1 MKKNTR
7 CDRIL
12 VVDDNQE
19 IHADIKKILQKPQ
32 VSPELDSLFADIIGQ
47 ALPAKEQ
54 QGKEQAELIIDS
66 AFQSE
71 EAVALVR
78 QARLERRPYAMAY
91 IDMRMPPGLDGLHT
105 LRRLQQEDHQLHF
118 VVITAYADY
127 SWQEI
132 SSAMLSA
139 DKLLILKKPFE
150 AIEIRQSASALLEK
164 WHLTLEHRQA
174 MSALVMQRNML
185 EEHVREQTAE
195 LRHTNE
201 LLTKEIKERRRAEE
215 KIRQHRDSLEK
226 QIELRSAEIMQ
237 QNRFLNTVINALPHP
252 FAVIDVASHRILAA
266 NRAAGSRAAGRDH
279 LRTCYQFMHGLS
291 RPCHERDME
300 CPLQTVR
307 QHGKPVVLEQTMNGP
322 DGSKQVM
329 EIHACPVL
337 ERDGRITRVIEYCV
351 DITRRKKMEQ
361 ELIRNRK
368 MEAIS
373 TMAGGI
379 AHDFNNLLMA
389 ITGNIELS
397 LLKLHPEHSVLP
409 FLKNAAFSAEEAKHL
424 AHKFLLFSHFAPP
437 ARRPVPLAELIAAAA
452 RAALDG
458 SGSTAELH
466 LPDNLWLLYADPG
479 QIEQLLQELL
489 KNAREAMAP
498 AGGTVR
504 ISAENVCLL
513 GHEASGRSQG
523 RYVRIAVS
531 DKGCGIKKEDL
542 PKIFDPYFS
551 GKSRGSV
558 KGMGLG
564 LTIAAFIVSQHEGH
578 LEAEAG
584 PGGVGATVLV
594 DIPAAEANG
603 NS

>member
-1 MKKNTR
+1 MKKSTR

-12 VVDDNQE
+12 IVDDNQA
-19 IHADIKKILQKPQ
+19 IHEDIKKVLLQPQ
-32 VSPELDSLFADIIGQ
+32 VSSELDSLFADIIGQ
-47 ALPAKEQ
+47 PYFEKENTKEQ
-54 QGKEQAELIIDS
+54 GELIIDS
-66 AFQSE
+66 AFQGE

-78 QARLERRPYAMAY
+78 QARLDRRPYAVAY
-91 IDMRMPPGLDGLHT
+91 VDMRMPPGIDGLNT
-105 LRRLQQEDHQLHF
+105 LKRLQQEDHQLQF

-150 AIEIRQSASALLEK
+150 AIEIRQSANALLEK

-252 FAVIDVASHRILAA
+252 FAVIDAASHRILAA
-266 NRAAGSRAAGRDH
+266 NRAAGSRAAGRNH

-291 RPCHERDME
+291 RPCHEQSLQ
-300 CPLQTVR
+300 CPLQAVLK
-307 QHGKPVVLEQTMNGP
+307 QGKPLIIEQVLNGP
-322 DGSKQVM
+322 DGDKQVL
-329 EIHACPVL
+329 EIHACPVI
-337 ERDGRITRVIEYCV
+337 ERDGKITRVIEYCI
-351 DITRRKKMEQ
+351 DITQRKKMEQ
-361 ELIRNRK
+361 ELIRSRK
-368 MEAIS
+368 MEAVS

-389 ITGNIELS
+389 ITGNVELA
-397 LLKLHPEHSVLP
+397 LLKIHPEHSVQP
-409 FLKNAAFSAEEAKHL
+409 FLKNAASSAEEAKNL

-437 ARRPVPLAELIAAAA
+437 ARRPVALTELTAAAI
-452 RAALDG
+452 RAVLEE
-458 SGSTAELH
+458 SNSTAEIE
-466 LPDNLWLLYADPG
+466 LPSNLWLLLADPG
-479 QIEQLLQELL
+479 QIELVLRELF
-489 KNAREAMAP
+489 KNAAEAMAP
-498 AGGTVR
+498 TGGAVR
-504 ISAENVCLL
+504 ISAENICLP
-513 GHEASGRSQG
+513 AKKTCTCSKG

-531 DKGCGIKKEDL
+531 DTGCGIKKENL
-542 PKIFDPYFS
+542 LKIFDPYFS
-551 GKSRGSV
+551 SKTRGTV

-584 PGGVGATVLV
+584 LEGKGATIHL
-594 DIPAAEANG
+594 DIPAAEA
-603 NS
+603 